1 MCAASMIYTFLVST
15 WYSIVVQYEANVKS
29 KDKLEVL
36 DFLPRH
42 WHDELGRHVQEAHR
56 PLVYTIHSNLPLE
69 ILANHAIG
77 MVQQFVPLGSKIRTI
92 VGVQLSRE
100 RIDPPSD
107 QVAYDLSPRILLTSL
122 AGWR

>member
-1 MCAASMIYTFLVST
+1 MIYTFSVST

-42 WHDELGRHVQEAHR
+42 WHDELGRLVQEAHR
-56 PLVYTIHSNLPLE
+56 LSVYTVHSTLPLE
-69 ILANHAIG
+69 VLADHAIG
-77 MVQQFVPLGSKIRTI
+77 MAQQFVALGSKIRMI
-92 VGVQLSRE
+92 LGVQLSRE

-107 QVAYDLSPRILLTSL
+107 RVAYDLSPRVLLTAL

>member
-1 MCAASMIYTFLVST
+1 MIYTFLVSM
-15 WYSIVVQYEANVKS
+15 WYSIVVQYEAKVKG

-42 WHDELGRHVQEAHR
+42 WHDELGRLVQEAHR
-56 PLVYTIHSNLPLE
+56 LSVYTVHSTLPLE
-69 ILANHAIG
+69 VLADHAIG
-77 MVQQFVPLGSKIRTI
+77 MAQQFVALGSKIRMI
-92 VGVQLSRE
+92 LGVQLSRE

-107 QVAYDLSPRILLTSL
+107 RVAYDLSPRVLLTAL